1 VTGRGDTS
9 IHGTTVDVQRGM
21 SAVAALRDEW
31 ETLAH
36 ETGAP
41 VFNRPG
47 WLVVWQRY
55 LVPDASPELLV
66 ARNADGALV
75 GVLALARTSRR
86 LQARVPV
93 KVPYLSIAGA
103 GTGSADHNGPVA
115 VDDEVARALFAAAV
129 EQTRGATLYLENL
142 SPRWAQLAQDTVA
155 GTVTRL
161 TECPAVD
168 RPVDGKFSDAW
179 SKKMGKNVRRRHRQM
194 EEEGITSRW
203 VPAGPDF
210 PAALE
215 QLRRVHEGR
224 WNAQGGEGRM
234 SDTRMQFLRDLADE
248 CRAPDVPWILLL
260 EHEDRVVAGM
270 LGIVAGPTFSV
281 YKTGWDPDYARFS
294 LGITM
299 GTVAMEWAESQGLTT
314 FDYLRGPRGHKKDLG
329 CEAIADVSV
338 VRSSGLTGVLL
349 EQRERFA
356 SDGVRPGW
364 WEKVGPVVAK
374 AKHARAGTSK
384 SASDDT
390 PEPAVS
396 ADSPSN

>member
-9 IHGTTVDVQRGM
+9 IQPTCVEVRRGM
-21 SAVAALRDEW
+21 AAVAGLRDEW
-31 ETLAH
+31 EALAH
-36 ETGAP
+36 RTGAP
-41 VFNRPG
+41 VFARPA
-47 WLVVWQRY
+47 WLVVWQRH
-55 LVPDASPELLV
+55 LVPDAVPEVLV
-66 ARNADGALV
+66 ARDEHDELV

-93 KVPYLSIAGA
+93 KVPYLAIAGA

-115 VDDEVARALFAAAV
+115 VDDDVARALFRAAV
-129 EQTRGATLYLENL
+129 DQAHGATLYLENL
-142 SPRWAQLAQDTVA
+142 APRWAGLAQDA
-155 GTVTRL
+155 IGGTVTRR
-161 TECPAVD
+161 TECPAVT
-168 RPVDGKFSDAW
+168 RAADGRFSDAW

-203 VPAGPDF
+203 VPDGPEF
-210 PAALE
+210 PAALD

-248 CRAPDVPWILLL
+248 CTAPDVPWILLL
-260 EHEDRVVAGM
+260 EQGDRVVAGM
-270 LGIVAGPTFSV
+270 LGIVAGDSFSV

-329 CEAIADVSV
+329 CEAVADVSV

-356 SDGVRPGW
+356 SDGVRPAW
-364 WEKVGPVVAK
+364 WDTVGPVVAK
-374 AKHARAGTSK
+374 VRGG
-384 SASDDT
+384 SAPDEGDSSD
-390 PEPAVS
+390 
-396 ADSPSN
+396 

>member
-1 VTGRGDTS
+1 MTGRGDTS
-9 IHGTTVDVQRGM
+9 IHGTTVEVHRGM
-21 SAVAALRDEW
+21 AAVSELRDEW

-36 ETGAP
+36 QTGAP
-41 VFNRPG
+41 VFSRPG

-55 LVPDASPELLV
+55 LVPDAQPELLV
-66 ARNADGALV
+66 ARDTGGALV

-115 VDDEVARALFAAAV
+115 VDDDVARALFRAAV
-129 EQTRGATLYLENL
+129 DQTNGATLYLENL
-142 SPRWAQLAQDTVA
+142 SPRWAQLAQDTVG

-161 TECPAVD
+161 TECPAVV
-168 RPVDGKFSDAW
+168 RAPDGQFSDAW

-210 PAALE
+210 PAALD

-260 EHEDRVVAGM
+260 EHGDRVVAGM
-270 LGIVAGPTFSV
+270 LGIVAGDTFSV

-299 GTVAMEWAESQGLTT
+299 GTVAMEWAETQGLTT

-329 CEAIADVSV
+329 CEAVADVSV
-338 VRSSGLTGVLL
+338 VRSSGITGVLL

-374 AKHARAGTSK
+374 AKATATRTGAG
-384 SASDDT
+384 ASDDA
-390 PEPAVS
+390 PEPAV